1 MAMIELKDIHKTYRS
16 GEIET
21 PVLRGVSLS
30 IGRGEHIALMGASGS
45 GKTTLMNLLGCL
57 DRPTSGEYWWDGDEI
72 SRLSSDER
80 ASLRSKKIGF
90 VFQSFNLL
98 PRTTALE
105 NVLMPVTYSSGV
117 AEREARDRARMLLER
132 VGLKDRMTYEPSKL
146 SGGQM
151 QRVAIARSLIN
162 SPSLLLADEPTGALD
177 SRTSEEI
184 LAMFGEI
191 NSEVGVTILLVTHD
205 ANVAAH
211 AKRTI
216 RIKDGLIVG
225 DGESVKEPDGEVQGV
240 AV

>member
-1 MAMIELKDIHKTYRS
+1 MAMIELKDIYKTYRT
-16 GEIET
+16 GEMET
-21 PVLRGVSLS
+21 PVLKGVSLS
-30 IGRGEHIALMGASGS
+30 IERGEHIALMGASGS

-57 DRPTSGEYWWDGDEI
+57 DRPSSGAYVWDGDDI
-72 SRLSSDER
+72 SGLSSDGR
-80 ASLRSKKIGF
+80 AELRSRKIGF

-105 NVLMPVTYSSGV
+105 NVLMPVTYASGV
-117 AEREARDRARMLLER
+117 PEKSARERAMVLLER
-132 VGLKDRMTYEPSKL
+132 VGLKDRMNYEPSKL

-177 SRTSEEI
+177 SKTSEEI
-184 LAMFGEI
+184 LIMFEQF
-191 NSEVGVTILLVTHD
+191 NREDGVTIVLVTHD
-205 ANVAAH
+205 ANVAGH

-225 DGESVKEPDGEVQGV
+225 DGADAHRMEGAV
-240 AV
+240 A